1 MSQNTSGLAPSVIL
15 VGMGEIGQVL
25 AAGFLKTGHPVIPLT
40 RRQSLSGVLAQSPD
54 AQALVLAVGEK
65 DLPDLLT
72 QIPAQWH
79 ERLVLIQN
87 ELLPKDWQSAGIV
100 NPTVM
105 SIWFEKKPGKLVKQL
120 MPSPVWGRNAGLMAE
135 SLAAIGLNARI
146 IDDLAAMQNELV
158 IKNVYILTTNIAG
171 LKMGGDVETL
181 WREHQPLARAVAL
194 EVIALQEK
202 LVGLPL
208 AAEPLIEGMLAG
220 FEGDPAHACQGR
232 TAAARLQRALKLA
245 ERFGLDLP
253 VMKEIAA
260 AHIAS

>member
-15 VGMGEIGQVL
+15 VGLGEIGQVL
-25 AAGFLKTGHPVIPLT
+25 AQGFLKTGHPLIPVT
-40 RRQSLSGVLAQSPD
+40 RRQSLPAVLAEYAD

-65 DLPDLLT
+65 ELPTLLT
-72 QIPAQWH
+72 QVPASWH

-120 MPSPVWGRNAGLMAE
+120 MPSPVWGGNAGLMAQALE
-135 SLAAIGLNARI
+135 AIGLNARI
-146 IDDLAAMQNELV
+146 VTDLAAMQNELV

-171 LKMGGDVETL
+171 LKVGGNVETL
-181 WREHQPLARAVAL
+181 WREHQPLARSVAM

-202 LVGLPL
+202 LIGQTLDP
-208 AAEPLIEGMLAG
+208 EPLIAGMLAG
-220 FEGDPAHACQGR
+220 FEGYPAHGCQGR
-232 TAAARLQRALKLA
+232 TAAARLQRALKQA
-245 ERFGLDLP
+245 ERHGLDLP

-260 AHIAS
+260 TMLAG